1 MKRKAVSVANGSKAR
16 GILKK
21 RAKKKVKVVNEEE
34 LQKCFQHDLFT
45 KETLEANVNKYA
57 ASSPYKHGVISSLI
71 NDRLLRAVR
80 DEIKENIHFTLKETD
95 IYKIHQSGDLANLDG
110 LDDATLEKLPNLL
123 LLRDAL
129 YSSSFRNYIATITGS
144 GNLSGQNTDMAINIY
159 TPGCNLLCHDDVIG
173 SRKVSYILYLTDPD
187 IPWKEE
193 WGGALRLFPTTIDDY
208 DGVKTVTPSPYP
220 QKSLPPAWNQLSF
233 FAVQPGESF
242 HDVEEVYHAANEK
255 QLKKDGGRVRMAISG
270 WYHIPQKGE
279 EGFIDGEE
287 ESWGEN
293 SSLKQLQ
300 GNTDR
305 CDFPKPQPSKVE
317 NFTGQEKEEGLNESE
332 LDFLLKYI
340 TPNYLIPY
348 TLESVARQFTESSCV
363 TLDGI
368 LSQKFSERLKKY
380 IEAEEGISG
389 CDASDEKK
397 TCSFQ
402 VARPPHKHRFLYIQP
417 EPASTLNIGEKSENP
432 VNELLSSLLPSK
444 EFRKW
449 LELATKCTIECSD
462 SMVRRFRR
470 GLDYSLATN
479 YDDKPRLEISL
490 GLTTTSGWVGD
501 IDSSDENENKLSKSD
516 LKKYLKRYRKD
527 SGKTRYLNSKDKDL
541 RASISKEEMKRI
553 IKKIKKSKSQ
563 EPPSREDMDVGGH
576 EIYMAGDE
584 DDNQDAAIYKHCL
597 DTEDENVLF
606 TIPASWN
613 KLSIVLRDRGVLKFM
628 KYVSRNAK
636 GDRWD
641 ISGTFGVTVENRDE
655 DSENEEEEEEEE
667 DGDTKSV
674 SEDSVSGD
682 EDFNGFPDSDENS
695 SS

>member
-1 MKRKAVSVANGSKAR
+1 MKRKAVSIADGSKAH
-16 GILKK
+16 GILKN
-21 RAKKKVKVVNEEE
+21 RAKKKVKVVSEEE
-34 LQKCFQHDLFT
+34 LQKCFQHDVFT

-57 ASSPYKHGVISSLI
+57 ASNPYKHGVISSLI
-71 NDRLLRAVR
+71 DDRLLRAVR

-144 GNLSGQNTDMAINIY
+144 GNLSGQKTDMAINIY

-193 WGGALRLFPTTIDDY
+193 WGGALRLFPTTVNNY
-208 DGVKTVTPSPYP
+208 DGMKTVTPSPYP
-220 QKSLPPAWNQLSF
+220 QKILPPAWNQLSF
-233 FAVQPGESF
+233 FAVQPGKSF
-242 HDVEEVYHAANEK
+242 HDVEEVYHAANKK
-255 QLKKDGGRVRMAISG
+255 QLEKDGGRVRMAISG

-279 EGFIDGEE
+279 EGYIDGEE
-287 ESWGEN
+287 EKWGEN

-317 NFTGQEKEEGLNESE
+317 KFTEQEKEEGLNERE

-340 TPNYLIPY
+340 APNYLIPY
-348 TLESVARQFTESSCV
+348 TLESVAQQFTDSSCV
-363 TLDGI
+363 TLEGM
-368 LSQKFSERLKKY
+368 LSQKFSERLRKY
-380 IEAEEGISG
+380 IEDEERSSV
-389 CDASDEKK
+389 CDASDQKNK
-397 TCSFQ
+397 CSFQ
-402 VARPPHKHRFLYIQP
+402 VARPPHKQRFLYIQP
-417 EPASTLNIGEKSENP
+417 EPASTLSIDEKSDNP

-449 LELATKCTIECSD
+449 LELATKCSIESSD
-462 SMVRRFRR
+462 TMVRRFRR

-501 IDSSDENENKLSKSD
+501 IGLSEEKENKLSSSD
-516 LKKYLKRYRKD
+516 LKKYLKKYRKHL
-527 SGKTRYLNSKDKDL
+527 GKTRYLNSKNKDL
-541 RASISKEEMKRI
+541 RASISNEDMKRI
-553 IKKIKKSKSQ
+553 IRKIKKSKSQ
-563 EPPSREDMDVGGH
+563 ELPSPQDMDVGGH

-584 DDNQDAAIYKHCL
+584 DDYQDAAIYKHCL

-641 ISGTFGVTVENRDE
+641 ISGTFGVAVEDSNE
-655 DSENEEEEEEEE
+655 DSENEDE
-667 DGDTKSV
+667 DGDTKSL
-674 SEDSVSGD
+674 SEVSVSGD